1 MKKIILAGILLC
13 LMHFALAQ
21 TSTYTFIKEGGQIS
35 YLDPNDTG
43 VHVHVVMDDIVL
55 PAKAAIGFPFKFNG
69 VFYDSVGISE
79 NGYIWFGPAQSDAL
93 SGIVN
98 PLTATLP
105 PGVEGVVC
113 AFGIDLHPHTNTGLT
128 TSIRSKTVIF
138 GAHADNFIVEW
149 RNTTRLDAMNDL
161 AGEDTIGF
169 QIQLFQFEL
178 DRVQITYGYDIGL
191 NPNISSQISVGIKGG
206 DNTDFSVRMTD
217 STHNWDNTLPG
228 PVIHSR
234 CSFDTQNNP
243 GKASFNYMS
252 WLNTGAT
259 GLQKLPGSDV
269 NVYPVP
275 VTERLYITSKGT
287 IEFYEVLGI
296 DAKVRLSGNW
306 EDSGL
311 DVNSL
316 PAGMYVLRIM
326 GSEGLASVRFIKR

>member
-1 MKKIILAGILLC
+1 MLLC
-13 LMHFALAQ
+13 LGHFAGAQ
-21 TSTYTFIKEGGQIS
+21 TGNYTFIKEGGQIS

-43 VHVHVVMDDIVL
+43 VHEHVVLDDIVL

-79 NGYIWFGPAQSDAL
+79 NGYIWFGPAQSNAL

-98 PLTATLP
+98 PLTASLP

-113 AFGIDLHPHTNTGLT
+113 AFGIDLHPHTSTGLI
-128 TSIRSKTVIF
+128 TSIRSKSVIF
-138 GAHADNFIVEW
+138 GAQVDNFIVEW

-169 QIQLFQFEL
+169 QIQLFQFEM

-191 NPNISSQISVGIKGG
+191 NPNISSQISVGIRGS

-217 STHNWDNTLPG
+217 ATHNWDNTIPG
-228 PVIHSR
+228 PAIQST
-234 CSFDTQNNP
+234 CSFDSQNNP

-252 WLNTGAT
+252 WLNTGQT
-259 GLQKLPGSDV
+259 GLQQIQGDDVHVFPNPVIEKLHV
-269 NVYPVP
+269 K
-275 VTERLYITSKGT
+275 SKGT
-287 IEFYEVLGI
+287 IEFYEVLGL
-296 DAKVRLSGNW
+296 DAKVRLSGQW

-311 DVNSL
+311 DVSGL
-316 PAGMYVLRIM
+316 PAGMYVLRIT
-326 GSEGLASVRFIKR
+326 GSEGPASVTFVKY